1 MSMMYKIFNIKEN
14 DSMLTKKEREIY
26 ECIIREAEDKTIKTE
41 NRDMGLILAGVAS
54 GINILIKN
62 TECEVTIN
70 LAEKI
75 FEVAEKYVKGEI

>member
-1 MSMMYKIFNIKEN
+1 
-14 DSMLTKKEREIY
+14 MLTKKEREIY
-26 ECIIREAEDKTIKTE
+26 EYIIKEAEDKTVKTE

-54 GINILIKN
+54 GINILVKNIK
-62 TECEVTIN
+62 CEVTIN

>member
-1 MSMMYKIFNIKEN
+1 
-14 DSMLTKKEREIY
+14 MLTKKEREIY
-26 ECIIREAEDKTIKTE
+26 DYVIKEAEDETIKTE
-41 NRDMGLILAGVAS
+41 KRDMGLILAGVAS

-75 FEVAEKYVKGEI
+75 FEVAEKYIKEEI